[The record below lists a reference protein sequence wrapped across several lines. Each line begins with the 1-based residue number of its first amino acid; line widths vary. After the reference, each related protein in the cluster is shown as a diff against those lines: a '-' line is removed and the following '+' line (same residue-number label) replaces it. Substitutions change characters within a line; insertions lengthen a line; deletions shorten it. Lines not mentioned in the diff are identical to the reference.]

1 MLWLIKDTK
10 NNKTLSVIKVC
21 WRKLTGQGTFSV
33 VAFLQGRVTV
43 SIKSHWCETESY
55 FNIVL
60 YKKNIIKSNNGH
72 KNDHMQY
79 YNMNEKM
86 Q

>member
-21 WRKLTGQGTFSV
+21 WRKLTGQGTFSAV
-33 VAFLQGRVTV
+33 TFLQGRVTV

-55 FNIVL
+55 FNIVI
-60 YKKNIIKSNNGH
+60 YKKNIIIHTEHHFNK
-72 KNDHMQY
+72 
-79 YNMNEKM
+79 
-86 Q
+86 

>member
-21 WRKLTGQGTFSV
+21 WRKLTGQGMFSV
-33 VAFLQGRVTV
+33 VTFLQGRVTV

-55 FNIVL
+55 FNIVI
-60 YKKNIIKSNNGH
+60 YKKNIIIHTEHHFNK
-72 KNDHMQY
+72 
-79 YNMNEKM
+79 
-86 Q
+86 